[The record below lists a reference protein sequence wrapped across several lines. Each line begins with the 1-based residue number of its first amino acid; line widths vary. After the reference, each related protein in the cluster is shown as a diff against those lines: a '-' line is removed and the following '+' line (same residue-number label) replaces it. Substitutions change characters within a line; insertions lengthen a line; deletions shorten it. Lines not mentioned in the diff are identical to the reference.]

1 MSTAIEVVVI
11 NPTEYGIEETKAN
24 ELIGNLPQIQSER
37 EILEQQYK
45 EVVKLDLE
53 DSETSKKARE
63 LRLKIQKNRTQGI
76 GVWHK
81 TTKDYF
87 LKGGQ
92 FIDAVKRKEEAVNIR
107 MENILEEIEKHAE
120 IQEKKRKSELK
131 NKRVIELEQ
140 YSEFVPFG
148 IELGEL
154 SEEEYKKVFN
164 GAKLQ
169 YEAKLEEE
177 RKAEEER
184 KRLEEIQKL
193 HNERKERLLDV
204 WQFVENKN
212 QNFGELSA
220 SDFSQL
226 FDFAKKD
233 KSNHEAE
240 QERIKKENERLAKEK
255 AKAEEKARKER
266 EEAELK
272 QKQRADRF
280 NEVRPYLAFIPDL
293 DSLLEKEESEY
304 QKELKEI
311 IKGAEEQMKFEAEQE
326 QKRIEQQEKE
336 RKEKEELEA
345 KLKAKQEEEKRL
357 ELERLAEE
365 QRLKKEAEK
374 LAKAPVKKQLNAWVD
389 TFQLPTPQIDNE
401 KSREISSKFQAFK
414 NWAKE
419 QVESI

>member
-92 FIDAVKRKEEAVNIR
+92 FIDAVKRKEEAVNLR
-107 MENILEEIEKHAE
+107 MEQILESIEKHAE
-120 IQEKKRKSELK
+120 IQEQKRKAELK
-131 NKRVIELEQ
+131 EKRVVELEL

-148 IELGEL
+148 IELGGL
-154 SEEEYKKVFN
+154 SDDEYKKVFN

-177 RKAEEER
+177 RKAEAER
-184 KRLEEIQKL
+184 KRIEEVQKL
-193 HNERKERLLDV
+193 HNERKESLLTL
-204 WQFVENKN
+204 WQFVENKDV
-212 QNFGELSA
+212 NFGEMSEELFSSIK
-220 SDFSQL
+220 SDANS
-226 FDFAKKD
+226 KKIAFE
-233 KSNHEAE
+233 SE
-240 QERIKKENERLAKEK
+240 QERIRKENERLAKEK
-255 AKAEEKARKER
+255 AQLEAKAKKER
-266 EEAELK
+266 EEAEIK
-272 QKQRADRF
+272 QKQRANRF
-280 NEVRPYLAFIPDL
+280 NEVRPYLSFIRDL
-293 DSLLEKEESEY
+293 DSLLEKDEKEY
-304 QKELKEI
+304 QKELQEI
-311 IKGAEEQMKFEAEQE
+311 IKEVEVQIKFEAEQE
-326 QKRIEQQEKE
+326 QKRIEHQEKE

-345 KLKAKQEEEKRL
+345 KIKAKQEEEKRL
-357 ELERLAEE
+357 ELEKLAEE

-374 LAKAPVKKQLNAWVD
+374 LAKAPIKKQLSLWVD
-389 TFQLPTPQIDNE
+389 DFQPPVNNLQNE
-401 KSREISSKFQAFK
+401 TKKLILEKFEAFK
-414 NWAKE
+414 KWAKE